1 MIANNFSICKHSQK
15 KKNIYIYIDR
25 RKSTLLFIDSILE
38 KGYLE
43 TSNYVHGREVPFY
56 FLVRSTEQ
64 IYALARIA
72 TSERR
77 SIRKI
82 SRVTDWN
89 ARRYRFYD
97 LNLRVC
103 ETIDSSR
110 MLLVDRFE
118 RRSEARI
125 YPSKRGSSN
134 SSDLVKSLTFP
145 LFLDYNRNFRLVR
158 SMAESHRETDGGDG
172 DGGGGGGCKRNGKAG
187 RNVFTSYEIPKI
199 FCLIGRL
206 AEKLE
211 WPSTVK
217 IKWNTLSLRAFSL
230 IHVNVLDVGETKVS
244 QWRNENTFQDS
255 LKITCR
261 LYYFQNK
268 F

>member
-1 MIANNFSICKHSQK
+1 M
-15 KKNIYIYIDR
+15 DG
-25 RKSTLLFIDSILE
+25 TLE

-77 SIRKI
+77 GIRKI

-89 ARRYRFYD
+89 ARRCRFYD

-103 ETIDSSR
+103 ETIDGNR

-158 SMAESHRETDGGDG
+158 SMAESHYWNIKRKIDFPPVFPLFLRNNIRKFHLEQIKLDMEGLSKFTDRFGSISKQLNLKVPRETSS
-172 DGGGGGGCKRNGKAG
+172 GGGGGGRKRNGKAG
-187 RNVFTSYEIPKI
+187 
-199 FCLIGRL
+199 
-206 AEKLE
+206 
-211 WPSTVK
+211 
-217 IKWNTLSLRAFSL
+217 AFSL
-230 IHVNVLDVGETKVS
+230 IHVNVLDVAETKVS
-244 QWRNENTFQDS
+244 QWRNENTFRD
-255 LKITCR
+255 TR
-261 LYYFQNK
+261 
-268 F
+268 